1 MPQTR
6 SFTSGPI
13 LPSLLRFALPV
24 LAALF
29 LQALYGA
36 VDLWAVGKFA
46 SAADVSAVSTGSQAM
61 MVLTGFVTGLCMGI
75 TVLLGQTIG
84 ERDWDRAGEVLGAS
98 LWLLGLVSLLVTL
111 AVVPCVPWIARFVHA
126 PAEALVQT
134 ERYLRICGGGAV
146 CIVAYNGFSALF
158 RGMGN
163 SRAPLLFVLI
173 SCAANILGDI
183 LLIKVFHMGAAGAA
197 AATVAAQAAS
207 VAFSVL
213 YVRRRGFP
221 FPVRRE
227 SFRFHTGAAREI
239 FRLGFPIA
247 LSDTC
252 NEISYLIIIGFTNC
266 LGLTASAGV
275 GVAEKVILFLLLIP
289 MSYMSSVSS
298 FAAQNAG
305 AGELG
310 RAQRAMGLGML
321 TAGALGLAMSYVLIF
336 HGDLLSRIF
345 VKEAGVIAASA
356 LFLKATALEC
366 LILSVAY
373 CFTGYFNGLGK
384 TRFVMLQGL
393 CSIFLVKIPYAW
405 QALERMENKLFQI
418 GLSTVWGALFTL
430 TACAAFYCYELL
442 RSRPVERRLP
452 RSLPR

>member
-61 MVLTGFVTGLCMGI
+61 MVLTGFVTGLCMGV

-98 LWLLGLVSLLVTL
+98 LWLLGFVSLLVTL
-111 AVVPCVPWIARFVHA
+111 AVVPCVPWIARLVHA
-126 PAEALVQT
+126 PAGALVQT

-213 YVRRRGFP
+213 YVRRRGVP
-221 FPVRRE
+221 FPVSRE
-227 SFRFHTGAAREI
+227 SFRFHAGTAREI

-275 GVAEKVILFLLLIP
+275 GVAEKIILFLLLIP

-310 RAQRAMGLGML
+310 RARRAMGLGML

-345 VKEAGVIAASA
+345 VREAGVIAASA

-405 QALERMENKLFQI
+405 WALERTENKLFQI

-430 TACAAFYCYELL
+430 TACAAFYCYNQIT
-442 RSRPVERRLP
+442 
-452 RSLPR
+452 